1 MVTIYGYRAN
11 GANFKNDHIRPL
23 TKKKGNDNMRKMMNC
38 VMALVMVASMTG
50 CGKETKVPT
59 EPVGENTQIP
69 NPFAECETIEEAEK
83 LAGFDLVIPE
93 KVPEGFSDKNI
104 SAIQDEMIDITYDNG
119 EDKLCIRKG
128 KGTDDISGDYTQY
141 DEISTVEVNNRSV
154 TLKGSGDKINVAVW
168 QDGDYTYSIVVN
180 SGEAGIDSN
189 VIIDMVKGIE

>member
-1 MVTIYGYRAN
+1 M
-11 GANFKNDHIRPL
+11 K
-23 TKKKGNDNMRKMMNC
+23 KMMKC

-128 KGTDDISGDYTQY
+128 KGAEDIWEAVKSLPVKYREVTHLYYHEGYSTSQIASLLGKNEQTVRSLLHRARGKLKLILKEVY
-141 DEISTVEVNNRSV
+141 DFE
-154 TLKGSGDKINVAVW
+154 G
-168 QDGDYTYSIVVN
+168 
-180 SGEAGIDSN
+180 
-189 VIIDMVKGIE
+189 